1 MSAQHTP
8 RRPNPGARPRRRA
21 AVAATAL
28 SAVLVLTACGGGTD
42 APVGEPEAPAEPVD
56 LRMTVWT
63 ADEAQLELF
72 QSIADDYVTQNP
84 ELVSGVTFET
94 IPFED
99 YTTALTTQLAGGNA
113 PDLAWIFESNAPEFV
128 SSGALV
134 DLRPLLES
142 TEGYALDDMVPS
154 ALGLWEDGEGLYAY
168 PFSNSPFAMFVNTD
182 QIAAA
187 GQPDPAELVESGEW
201 TFDAARDIAAA
212 TAEDSGK
219 QGLVVRDFEYQA
231 WENLAT
237 VWSGW
242 GAAPWSADGTQCT
255 FTEPEMVDA
264 MTWIHDAAFEDGA
277 MPGPGTTADFF
288 AGDAAMTITQIS
300 RASSLDGSFDWD
312 VVPMPAGPAGQ
323 QNVIGQAGVGVFAAG
338 EHPDVAAD
346 FLAHFTNPENAE
358 KLSAYFPPPRA
369 SLLDADGLA
378 EANPNLSA
386 EQLQAVVVD
395 GVEDAV
401 TKPAHKNFA
410 KLSGTV
416 RAELD
421 ALWTA
426 DADVEAVL
434 TDTCSAVAP
443 LLEE

>member
-1 MSAQHTP
+1 MSVQHTP
-8 RRPNPGARPRRRA
+8 RRTAVTA
-21 AVAATAL
+21 AAL
-28 SAVLVLTACGGGTD
+28 GAVLTLTACGGGTD
-42 APVGEPEAPAEPVD
+42 APVGEPEAPSEPVD

-72 QSIADDYVTQNP
+72 QGIADDYVEENP
-84 ELVSGVTFET
+84 DLVSSVTFET

-99 YTTALTTQLAGGNA
+99 YTTSLTTQLAGGNA

-134 DLRPLLES
+134 DLRPVLEG
-142 TEGYALDDMVPS
+142 TEGYALDDIVPS
-154 ALGLWEDGEGLYAY
+154 SLALWEDGEGLYAY

-182 QIAAA
+182 QLSAA
-187 GQPDPAELVESGEW
+187 GQPDPAELVASGEW
-201 TFDAARDIAAA
+201 TFDTARDISAA
-212 TAEDSGK
+212 TAKDSGK
-219 QGLVVRDFEYQA
+219 QGLVVRDFDYQT

-242 GAAPWSADGTQCT
+242 AAASWSEDGTQCT
-255 FTEPEMVDA
+255 FADPEMVDA
-264 MTWIHDAAFEDGA
+264 MTWIHDAAFQDEA

-300 RASSLDGSFDWD
+300 RASSLDGSFEWD
-312 VVPMPAGPAGQ
+312 VVPMPAGPAGK
-323 QNVIGQAGVGVFAAG
+323 QNVIGQAGIGVFAAG

-346 FLAHFTNPENAE
+346 FLAHFTDPENAE
-358 KLSAYFPPPRA
+358 QLAAYFPPPRE
-369 SLLDADGLA
+369 SLLNAETLA
-378 EANPNLSA
+378 AANPNLSA
-386 EQLQAVVVD
+386 EQLQAVVVE

-401 TKPAHKNFA
+401 TKPAHQNFA
-410 KLSGTV
+410 KLSETV

-434 TDTCSAVAP
+434 GDTCSAIQP

>member
-1 MSAQHTP
+1 MSAQHNRT
-8 RRPNPGARPRRRA
+8 RRTAGTA
-21 AVAATAL
+21 AVLGAALA
-28 SAVLVLTACGGGTD
+28 LTACAGGSD
-42 APVGEPEAPAEPVD
+42 APVGDPETPSEPVD

-63 ADEAQLELF
+63 ADETQLALF
-72 QSIADDYVTQNP
+72 QSIADAYVAENP
-84 ELVSGVTFET
+84 ELVSSVKFET

-134 DLRPLLES
+134 DLRPVLEG
-142 TEGYALDDMVPS
+142 TEGYAFDDLVPS
-154 ALGLWEDGEGLYAY
+154 ALTLWEDGEGLYAY

-182 QIAAA
+182 QISEA
-187 GQPDPAELVESGEW
+187 GQPNPVDLVADGGW

-212 TAEDSGK
+212 TAEKSGK
-219 QGLVVRDFEYQA
+219 QGLVVRDFDYQS

-242 GAAPWSADGTQCT
+242 KAAPWSADGTQCT
-255 FTEPEMVDA
+255 FTDPAMVDA
-264 MTWIHDAAFEDGA
+264 MTWFHDAVFTDAA
-277 MPGPGTTADFF
+277 MPAPGTTADFF

-300 RASSLDGSFDWD
+300 RASALDDSFQWD
-312 VVPMPAGPAGQ
+312 IVPLPEGPAGK
-323 QNVIGQAGVGVFAAG
+323 QNVVGQAGVGVFAAG

-346 FLAHFTNPENAE
+346 FLAYFTNAENAE
-358 KLSAYFPPPRA
+358 QLAAYFPPPRQ
-369 SLLDADGLA
+369 SLLNGDSLA
-378 EANPNLSA
+378 AANPKLTA
-386 EQLQAVVVD
+386 EQLEAVVVQ

-410 KLSGTV
+410 KLSETV

-421 ALWTA
+421 ALWVE

-434 TDTCSAVAP
+434 TDTCAAITP
-443 LLEE
+443 LLED